1 MGAEGLRLAGEVECA
16 SGVCEKAPKVQIGPS
31 NDLVKV
37 DWYELLCCFVQCK
50 LVPAC
55 VILYHVT
62 GSCKG
67 PISPKAFCP

>member
-55 VILYHVT
+55 DFVPCDRIVQRAYF
-62 GSCKG
+62 S
-67 PISPKAFCP
+67 